1 MVHIFVYY
9 CYSDAERDEAL
20 DALGEQRDKADVQRY
35 KGLGEMDAHQLWET
49 TMDPK
54 ARKMLRVQLDDAVEA
69 DRIFDELMG
78 DEVEPRKKF
87 IHENAKFVKNLD
99 I

>member
-1 MVHIFVYY
+1 M
-9 CYSDAERDEAL
+9 DAE
-20 DALGEQRDKADVQRY
+20 
-35 KGLGEMDAHQLWET
+35 QLWET

-54 ARKMLRVQLDDAVEA
+54 ARKMLRVSMSDAIEA
-69 DRIFDELMG
+69 DKVFTDLMG
-78 DEVEPRKKF
+78 DNVDPRKEF